1 MRIFSFDPI
10 DVRDE
15 YRTQGWLHI
24 RKGTDPGFLDELTAF
39 VQGSLDSSVVT
50 GRGIGGTKQ
59 QAVYPF
65 SDAPGAMTHLFDTL
79 ATLCDLTRETMTL
92 SERHIK
98 AYDADTPAE
107 VPAHKDRLSSQVS
120 VGFTIEVPAG
130 SSLVLYPFDDR
141 TINPFNVA
149 GALRESLPP
158 DRLPEVALEGAR
170 EVVIEDEPGDVM
182 IFPGSTTWH
191 KRRRAA
197 GAVNLYLKFNDFN
210 SDPLGEDPS
219 TPERREQTLRSIE
232 DGAISE
238 RTPTLARRLDT
249 VTHQR
254 TRVDGL
260 EVVTADVWGQPP
272 LRLTDAQLAVLRVID
287 GQRPVGQLASEQNG
301 SGLEPSRVESEVREL
316 AAKGV
321 LDLL

>member
-1 MRIFSFDPI
+1 MRIFSFDPNE
-10 DVRDE
+10 VRDE
-15 YRTQGWLHI
+15 YRTQGWVHI
-24 RKGTDPGFLDELTAF
+24 RNGADAGFLDELRAF
-39 VQGSLDSSVVT
+39 VQSNLDSSVVK

-65 SDAPGAMTHLFDTL
+65 SDAPAVTSHLFDTI
-79 ATLCDLTRETMTL
+79 ATLCGLKRETMTL

-98 AYDADTPAE
+98 AYNADTPVD

-120 VGFTIEVPAG
+120 VGLTIEVPAG

-149 GALRESLPP
+149 EALRQSLPP

-182 IFPGSTTWH
+182 IFPGSTMWH

-197 GAVNLYLKFNDFN
+197 GAVNLYLKVNDFN

-232 DGAISE
+232 SGSISE
-238 RTPTLARRLDT
+238 CTPTLARRLDT
-249 VTHQR
+249 ITHQR
-254 TRVDGL
+254 TRADGL
-260 EVVTADVWGQPP
+260 EVVTADVWDQPS
-272 LRLTDAQLAVLRVID
+272 LGLTEAQLAVLRAID
-287 GQRPVGQLASEQNG
+287 GQRSVGQLASEQNG
-301 SGLEPSRVESEVREL
+301 SGLEPSRVETEVREL